1 MSVILVVDAH
11 SVYRSGLR
19 DVIGTRFKKSRVVDT
34 SGLEGFDLET
44 SFDLILIDLGCP
56 APRVR
61 SVFLLKYST

>member
-44 SFDLILIDLGCP
+44 SFDLILIDLGCLT
-56 APRVR
+56 RVR